1 MAIRC
6 PKCGIKHNVSEFEEG
21 KRVKCVCGFKLDL
34 SLIETVEDFL
44 RYFES
49 EEERKKAKEIQ
60 SDAQA
65 ICLMIL
71 DEDYPAVDI
80 EIAKGKLKEKVK
92 HLFPDK
98 LDTYRM
104 IYEARFNRLWEQFR
118 SEN

>member
-6 PKCGIKHNVSEFEEG
+6 PKCGLKHHVGEFEEG
-21 KRVKCVCGFKLDL
+21 KSVKCACGFKLNL

-49 EEERKKAKEIQ
+49 EEERKGAKEIQ
-60 SDAQA
+60 SDAQT

-80 EIAKGKLKEKVK
+80 EIAKGKLQEKVK
-92 HLFPDK
+92 RFFPDK

-104 IYEARFNRLWEQFR
+104 IYESRFSRLWEQFR
-118 SEN
+118 SES